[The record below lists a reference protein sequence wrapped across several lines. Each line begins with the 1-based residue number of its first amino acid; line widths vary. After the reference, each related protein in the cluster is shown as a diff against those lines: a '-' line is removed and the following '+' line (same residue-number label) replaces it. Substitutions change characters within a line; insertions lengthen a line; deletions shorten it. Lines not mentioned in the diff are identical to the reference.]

1 MKFKELEILKTFKG
15 TSLSEMDE
23 VKLMNRT
30 DTKFVIKRTLFNELL
45 PTLRVHY
52 KVLEILGNRINSYET
67 LYYDHSNFQF
77 FLDHHNGV
85 GNRFK
90 VRIRNYVES
99 ELYFLEIKN
108 KYKGR
113 TVKKRIKVKDFQL
126 DLKEKSKKFINDV
139 IGKETDLEAKLW
151 NSFGRI
157 TLVNNQEK
165 ERLTLDLNLTFEWK
179 DNKVVYDHLVVA
191 ELKQEN
197 VNRNSKFYALMKE
210 NGIGPYSISKYCV
223 GAVSLNP
230 TLKYNNFKDKLLLID
245 KLK

>member
-113 TVKKRIKVKDFQL
+113 TVKK
-126 DLKEKSKKFINDV
+126 
-139 IGKETDLEAKLW
+139 TD
-151 NSFGRI
+151 
-157 TLVNNQEK
+157 
-165 ERLTLDLNLTFEWK
+165 
-179 DNKVVYDHLVVA
+179 
-191 ELKQEN
+191 
-197 VNRNSKFYALMKE
+197 
-210 NGIGPYSISKYCV
+210 
-223 GAVSLNP
+223 
-230 TLKYNNFKDKLLLID
+230 
-245 KLK
+245 

>member
-1 MKFKELEILKTFKG
+1 M
-15 TSLSEMDE
+15 
-23 VKLMNRT
+23 
-30 DTKFVIKRTLFNELL
+30 
-45 PTLRVHY
+45 
-52 KVLEILGNRINSYET
+52 
-67 LYYDHSNFQF
+67 
-77 FLDHHNGV
+77 
-85 GNRFK
+85 
-90 VRIRNYVES
+90 
-99 ELYFLEIKN
+99 
-108 KYKGR
+108 
-113 TVKKRIKVKDFQL
+113 

-223 GAVSLNP
+223 GGVSLNP